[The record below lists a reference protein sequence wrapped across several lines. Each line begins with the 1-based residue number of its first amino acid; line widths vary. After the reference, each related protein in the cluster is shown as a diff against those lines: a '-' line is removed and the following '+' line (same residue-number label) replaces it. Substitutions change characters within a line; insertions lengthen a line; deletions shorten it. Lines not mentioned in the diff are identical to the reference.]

1 MCVFKPPLA
10 SVFRDVTTQQPRF
23 KLELPVALVPLSTAM
38 ANLSNLQGNQS
49 GFQTVLI
56 LSH

>member
-23 KLELPVALVPLSTAM
+23 KLELPVALMPM
-38 ANLSNLQGNQS
+38 ANLANLQGNQS
-49 GFQTVLI
+49 GFQTGLI
-56 LSH
+56 LFH